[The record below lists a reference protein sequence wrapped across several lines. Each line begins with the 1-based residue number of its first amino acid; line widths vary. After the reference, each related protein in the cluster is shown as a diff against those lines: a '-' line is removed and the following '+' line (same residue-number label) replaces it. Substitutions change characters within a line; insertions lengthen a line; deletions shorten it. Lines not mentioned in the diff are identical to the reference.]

1 MASGALSFLSGAWW
15 ATPEGAWGA
24 ADEDRRLARGC
35 SFPIKRI
42 SPRGP
47 QERFSGGMASSQAPY
62 PLAAARRA
70 PAHSFR
76 CSSFSHRKT
85 LRWEPCDFPST
96 TPLKR
101 PKEGLRPFLWE
112 PSWGLRGIG
121 GCGPAGDQGCG
132 RFAAR
137 LRGTLGRGSGTP
149 SRRALRKVSPK
160 FRQRTDVPKA
170 WLPPTKFRAE
180 IWGVSHRHRPLRNEA
195 GSCRECRG
203 SALSAGIVAGQ
214 IRVLPD
220 D

>member
-1 MASGALSFLSGAWW
+1 MKIGGLREDVLFQSKEYPLAVPKKDSRG
-15 ATPEGAWGA
+15 EGVVT
-24 ADEDRRLARGC
+24 
-35 SFPIKRI
+35 SSI
-42 SPRGP
+42 S
-47 QERFSGGMASSQAPY
+47 
-62 PLAAARRA
+62 LAAARRA

-85 LRWEPCDFPST
+85 LRWEPCDFPLT

-149 SRRALRKVSPK
+149 SRRALRKVYRSSGSGPMYLRHGFRRPNFVPK
-160 FRQRTDVPKA
+160 FGASVIGIGPYGTR
-170 WLPPTKFRAE
+170 
-180 IWGVSHRHRPLRNEA
+180 
-195 GSCRECRG
+195 RG
-203 SALSAGIVAGQ
+203 AAASPGAALCARG
-214 IRVLPD
+214 
-220 D
+220 

>member
-1 MASGALSFLSGAWW
+1 MSRPL
-15 ATPEGAWGA
+15 WGHPVGHDDPA
-24 ADEDRRLARGC
+24 CRRRFPPWRAGEPPTKVGGLRGDILFK
-35 SFPIKRI
+35 SK
-42 SPRGP
+42 
-47 QERFSGGMASSQAPY
+47 EY
-62 PLAAARRA
+62 PLALPKKDSRGDGIVTSFISLAAAKRA

-85 LRWEPCDFPST
+85 LRWEPCDFPLT

-149 SRRALRKVSPK
+149 SRRALRKVYRSSGSGPMYLRHGFRRPNFVPK
-160 FRQRTDVPKA
+160 FGASVIGIGPYGTR
-170 WLPPTKFRAE
+170 
-180 IWGVSHRHRPLRNEA
+180 
-195 GSCRECRG
+195 RG
-203 SALSAGIVAGQ
+203 AAASAGAA
-214 IRVLPD
+214 L
-220 D
+220 